1 MAAQSASRRV
11 SWGSPELWAFGGDVL
26 AQLGREVGHFGPR
39 VLQLVAG
46 LLEGSLGTARSW
58 AWTSPG
64 SLGGV
69 VSAVLVWPEKLVEDS
84 LVFAERVRNGLIG
97 HLLGGGWASAP
108 FEKFFAIYSLPLAC
122 VYLFL
127 HVGRE
132 MVLAVRGGSL
142 EPEIPFLEA
151 WFRRLV
157 SPIMDK
163 RDIMVRDPVLQ
174 ASAKRAQLQEL
185 AYSTN
190 ATKRQVKKANAALQR
205 GRHVP
210 LLARDIRD
218 DVLETVRKLPPR
230 PRDEQVRSVLL
241 GAVFQIA
248 YAILFAFFSMAV
260 CTNVGLHLFSP
271 GRELEGRVEPV
282 SFRDTITNE
291 TYTLYKAY
299 DRNGYPVTVYDIDS
313 WRPILYFDADGQP
326 IEIYA
331 VLKKNLPHG
340 YFNERTGHDLAD
352 TDGYPIVHI
361 DSKNR
366 IVLRYYDAM
375 NRTAMS
381 LRKMWLDANGTWVG
395 ENPHGAKALGDGEDA
410 SEEDYLQAEHL
421 YVAEELEELPGEPD
435 TMALTPAETVE
446 DTHDLPDMGVDG
458 NGTLYKHEDEAGTL
472 HDAEA

>member
-1 MAAQSASRRV
+1 
-11 SWGSPELWAFGGDVL
+11 
-26 AQLGREVGHFGPR
+26 
-39 VLQLVAG
+39 
-46 LLEGSLGTARSW
+46 
-58 AWTSPG
+58 
-64 SLGGV
+64 
-69 VSAVLVWPEKLVEDS
+69 VWPEKLVEDS

-108 FEKFFAIYSLPLAC
+108 FEKFFAVYSLPLAC
-122 VYLFL
+122 LYLFL
-127 HVGRE
+127 HVARE

-163 RDIMVRDPVLQ
+163 RDIMVRDPVHQ

-185 AYSTN
+185 AYSNN
-190 ATKRQVKKANAALQR
+190 ATKRQVKKATAALQR
-205 GRHVP
+205 GRNVP

-230 PRDEQVRSVLL
+230 PRDEQVRSVIL
-241 GAVFQIA
+241 GAMFQIA
-248 YAILFAFFSMAV
+248 YAIMFGFVALSFFQSIGLSELF
-260 CTNVGLHLFSP
+260 GP

-291 TYTLYKAY
+291 TYTLYKAF

-313 WRPILYFDADGQP
+313 WRPILYYDIDGEP

-381 LRKMWLDANGTWVG
+381 LRKMWLDTNGTWVG
-395 ENPHGAKALGDGEDA
+395 ENPHAKALGAEDA

-421 YVAEELEELPGEPD
+421 YVAEELELPAEGEPD
-435 TMALTPAETVE
+435 TTELAPEEPAD
-446 DTHDLPDMGVDG
+446 DTRDVHEVADVATGSLDDNE
-458 NGTLYKHEDEAGTL
+458 NGTGTL
-472 HDAEA
+472 HDKEV